1 MKHFYSFDT
10 GILNHNECSNVA
22 LSYAPFRKE
31 ETVLFRESY
40 FAEPSVPWEAR
51 FDNGYPNVFWNPLI
65 GKYVCYHTLCT
76 KDEVSTS
83 TPLTERAAKRYIPSS
98 ERITSLAYLESEDGL
113 HWERPDLGL
122 VSFQGNTHNN
132 LLIEYCHGAGV
143 FYDEAETD
151 PEKKFKLA
159 AKFDD
164 LERMASCFSA
174 DGIHWSKPHPW
185 NHNPAGDTLNC
196 VFRDKKDGRFKCI
209 TRIWKGSLRIPAVTE
224 SEDFLTWSE
233 PVECGR
239 GEGPGAQIYSMPVLQ
254 LDGMYLGFA
263 SLFHEGDRMAERFDT
278 VNVDLR
284 YSPDL
289 HYFQK
294 CVWEDGAVFI
304 ENGPGQYPDGAPDA
318 GCVYASL
325 PVEIDGRYYIYYMGG
340 NGHHTDFRETSLLR
354 GSVEKDRFTFF
365 HAKRPGTDA
374 LLRSSNLRF
383 SGEELYLDMDAEE
396 DFRMEAVMVTS
407 DPQKVRGSVIE
418 GYEGRV
424 VRQED
429 NPRLWRIVFDHSL
442 AALEGRFN
450 ALRLTFR
457 GAKIYGILGDFTPD
471 SVRYNGGVI
480 L

>member
-1 MKHFYSFDT
+1 MNRFYSFDT
-10 GILNHNECSNVA
+10 GILNHNECSNLG

-31 ETVLFRESY
+31 GTVLLRESY
-40 FAEPSVPWEAR
+40 FGTPSVPWEAR
-51 FDNGYPNVFWNPLI
+51 FDNGYPNVFRNPLT

-76 KDEVSTS
+76 KDEASTS
-83 TPLTERAAKRYIPSS
+83 TPLKERAAKRYIPSS

-113 HWERPDLGL
+113 HWERPDLGI
-122 VSFQGNTHNN
+122 VPFEGNTHNN

-164 LERMASCFSA
+164 TGRMASCFSA
-174 DGIHWSKPHPW
+174 DGIHWSKPVEW

-196 VFRDKKDGRFKCI
+196 VFRDKRDGKFKCI

-224 SEDFLTWSE
+224 SEDFVTWSAPE
-233 PVECGR
+233 ECGR
-239 GEGPGAQIYSMPVLQ
+239 GEGPFAQIYSMPVLQ
-254 LDGMYLGFA
+254 LDQVYLGFA
-263 SLFHEGDRMAERFDT
+263 SLLHEGDRMAERFDT

-289 HYFQK
+289 KYFQK
-294 CVWEDGAVFI
+294 CVWEEGAVFI
-304 ENGPGQYPDGAPDA
+304 ENGEGSYPDGAPDA
-318 GCVYASL
+318 GCVYASV
-325 PVEIDGRYYIYYMGG
+325 PFEQDGDLLVYYMGG

-354 GSVEKDRFTFF
+354 GRIEKDRFTYY
-365 HAKRPGTDA
+365 HVKREGADA
-374 LLRSSNLRF
+374 VLRSSNLRF
-383 SGEELYLDMDAEE
+383 DGDGLFLDMDTEA

-407 DPQKVRGSVIE
+407 NPKKVRGSVIE

-424 VRQED
+424 VQQKD
-429 NPRLWRIVFDHSL
+429 DPRLWRIVFDKALSD
-442 AALEGRFN
+442 LEGKFN

-457 GAKIYGILGDFTPD
+457 GAKIYSISGDFSLDPI
-471 SVRYNGGVI
+471 RYNNGVI